1 MVTKPDPKLPRVE
14 LLHVLTPTDHAGRL
28 AKTGQHSFVYD
39 TAALERTERGLEISL
54 TMPLRADAYSSTPM
68 LPVFQT
74 FLPEGFLK
82 ERVTARFGKVMRVD
96 DMALLALSGENAI
109 GRLRLCR
116 SASAES
122 EHDERESLS
131 EILADQGSRDLFE
144 YLSDKY
150 LIRSGIAGVQPK
162 VMLTAEADL
171 PSATTAHEVPHKSGI
186 AERATLRARQLIVK
200 VGGEDYPGLAEN
212 EYHCLR
218 IAADLEL
225 PVPRLWLSADRKRL
239 VLERFDYDAPSGS
252 YLGFEDMVSLQG
264 VTNERKYEGSHE
276 MVARAIANNASPAL
290 LQSSLE
296 QYFSSVV
303 LSIVLQNGDAH
314 LKNFGM
320 LYTDP
325 GTDDCRLSPIYDIVC
340 TTVYIPK
347 DRLALALARSRDWPD
362 RTTLCEFGRVHCGVD
377 RPEPVIDR
385 ALQAVASYVPD
396 NDDSGIWRRIR
407 DRVAEQAPALQSP
420 RRAAATPRPAPSSR
434 RR

>member
-14 LLHVLTPTDHAGRL
+14 LLHVLTPTGRAGRL

-39 TAALERTERGLEISL
+39 TAALERAERGLEISL

-82 ERVTARFGKVMRVD
+82 ERITARFGKVMRVD

-116 SASAES
+116 SASAER

-162 VMLTAEADL
+162 VMLTAETDL
-171 PSATTAHEVPHKSGI
+171 PSATTTHEVPHKSGI

-225 PVPRLWLSADRKRL
+225 PVPPLWLSADRKRL

-320 LYTDP
+320 LYTDS

-377 RPEPVIDR
+377 HPEPVIDR

-420 RRAAATPRPAPSSR
+420 RRAAATSRPAPSSR

>member
-1 MVTKPDPKLPRVE
+1 MVTKPDPKLPRIE
-14 LLHVLTPTDHAGRL
+14 LLHVLTPTGHAGRL

-39 TAALERTERGLEISL
+39 TAALERAERGLEISL

-82 ERVTARFGKVMRVD
+82 ERITARFGKVMRVD
-96 DMALLALSGENAI
+96 DMALLAFSGENAI

-122 EHDERESLS
+122 ERDERESLS

-225 PVPRLWLSADRKRL
+225 PVPPLWLSADRKRL
-239 VLERFDYDAPSGS
+239 VLERFDYDALSGS

-377 RPEPVIDR
+377 HPEPVIDR

-407 DRVAEQAPALQSP
+407 DRVAEQAPALQSH
-420 RRAAATPRPAPSSR
+420 RRAAATSRPAPSSR

>member
-1 MVTKPDPKLPRVE
+1 
-14 LLHVLTPTDHAGRL
+14 
-28 AKTGQHSFVYD
+28 
-39 TAALERTERGLEISL
+39 
-54 TMPLRADAYSSTPM
+54 
-68 LPVFQT
+68 
-74 FLPEGFLK
+74 
-82 ERVTARFGKVMRVD
+82 MR
-96 DMALLALSGENAI
+96 
-109 GRLRLCR
+109 
-116 SASAES
+116 ASARSCASTTWHCLPCPGKTPSAGCVLAAAPAHEN

-162 VMLTAEADL
+162 VMLTAETDT
-171 PSATTAHEVPHKSGI
+171 PSGTTPHQVPHKPSI

-200 VGGEDYPGLAEN
+200 VGGEEYPGLAEN

-218 IAADLEL
+218 IAAGLDL
-225 PVPRLWLSADRKRL
+225 PVPAFWLSADRKRL
-239 VLERFDYDAPSGS
+239 VLERFDYDAASGS

-296 QYFSSVV
+296 QYFASVV

-340 TTVYIPK
+340 TTIYIPQ

-362 RTTLCEFGRVHCGVD
+362 RATLCEFGRVHCGVD
-377 RPEPVIDR
+377 HPEPVLDR
-385 ALQAVASYVPD
+385 TLQAVTSYVPD
-396 NDDSGIWRRIR
+396 SDDSGIWRRIR
-407 DRVAEQAPALQSP
+407 DQVAQQALALHSP
-420 RRAAATPRPAPSSR
+420 RTAAATSRPAPSGR